1 MTTNVSGEGGVIE
14 RAHRGQSVADWH
26 WIGSLHDQSRPNPA
40 SQCALHRH
48 GACVQEAV
56 GLLSFR
62 EVAQVLVSFRGA
74 QMTPICHAAWVQRV
88 FQGDVWWSPR
98 ASTTS

>member
-40 SQCALHRH
+40 SQCALDRH
-48 GACVQEAV
+48 GACVLVAV
-56 GLLSFR
+56 GLRYRKWWLGILFWY
-62 EVAQVLVSFRGA
+62 
-74 QMTPICHAAWVQRV
+74 T
-88 FQGDVWWSPR
+88 DVTR
-98 ASTTS
+98 FG